1 MSWKLIE
8 QYRERA
14 EASRIAAE
22 AAILDNVRERHLES
36 ADTWSALARRAARV
50 EVQREQ
56 MIADKKAEREAAAV
70 IEAERLEANEALEP
84 AVA

>member
-14 EASRIAAE
+14 ESSRIAAE
-22 AAILDNVRERHLES
+22 AATLDNVRERHLES
-36 ADTWSALARRAARV
+36 SATWSALARRAARV

-56 MIADKKAEREAAAV
+56 LLADKQAEREAAALS
-70 IEAERLEANEALEP
+70 EAEA
-84 AVA
+84 